1 MSEKKYVANV
11 FIVNENQL
19 DKAVKLAL
27 DEIAKASPTSA
38 LEWSKNY
45 IREYGGKED
54 E

>member
-11 FIVNENQL
+11 FIVNETQL

-27 DEIAKASPTSA
+27 SEIAKASPEAA
-38 LEWSKNY
+38 LEWSNEY
-45 IREYGGKED
+45 IREKGE